1 MNSDENFEIP
11 NELRKCSYCD
21 EMIETRPYWNHIA
34 TKHPKEYENS
44 RTTWYPLFKDYVLAG
59 MSIDTILMVMPELFN
74 STPEEIENFLI
85 HETYKDKISEGMDK
99 EGALKEVEK
108 LFNKPESVIKQI
120 VKD

>member
-11 NELRKCSYCD
+11 NELRKCPYCD